1 MQGHPQAYFEFDQV
15 LASHDALDP
24 HALVAVLPA
33 RDGLRVSRVD
43 GLGLVAARRRDDFT
57 HVVAGVS
64 AAVELWDADFWAA
77 QPEDLELDE
86 LEATPIDLDFVADA
100 PPGVATR
107 LLDAAL
113 AGPVI
118 FFAPDE
124 AQRIAW
130 VAWLTYALPDGA
142 SLTFSTA
149 GDEGVRV
156 SATTEPS
163 PDAIDTTAPCELA
176 ATFYSRVAAHLA
188 ARGGLQEAV
197 ARLQEPDGLALAVY
211 GGATELLAPNQ
222 LPLALQLI
230 TELASSGEVALA
242 ARAAAG
248 LPGAGP
254 TTALALREVPA
265 ATDLAPVDEHDE
277 IVDAEVVEEAPLE
290 LPAPIAE
297 VVEEPGPF
305 EELHEDEVIEV
316 PFEAASA
323 EPEPGPFEALHEDEV
338 IEVPFEAAPAEPEL
352 PDEDEDEGL
361 PDADAWSNL
370 LAELKAESVEPDE
383 SLPPLPEIEQRRVRD
398 RFVPP
403 PEPVQPEP
411 EPEPTELS
419 VELGISLEAFAQS
432 LSQVPEPEDRV
443 EEALPPA
450 EEEEVISEQE
460 IGMSLAD
467 LEAELKKDEQP

>member
-64 AAVELWDADFWAA
+64 AAVELWGADFWAT

-86 LEATPIDLDFVADA
+86 LDATPIDLDFVADA

-113 AGPVI
+113 AGPVV
-118 FFAPDE
+118 FYAPDE
-124 AQRIAW
+124 RQRTAW

-211 GGATELLAPNQ
+211 GGATDLIAPHQ

-242 ARAAAG
+242 ARAAAA

-254 TTALALREVPA
+254 TTALAVREAPA
-265 ATDLAPVDEHDE
+265 PTDLAPVDEPDE
-277 IVDAEVVEEAPLE
+277 IVDAEVVEDEPLE
-290 LPAPIAE
+290 LPAPVAE

-316 PFEAASA
+316 PFET
-323 EPEPGPFEALHEDEV
+323 V
-338 IEVPFEAAPAEPEL
+338 PAEPER

-370 LAELKAESVEPDE
+370 LAELKAESVEPDA

-403 PEPVQPEP
+403 PAPVQPEP

-432 LSQVPEPEDRV
+432 LSQVPEPEAPL
-443 EEALPPA
+443 EEPAPPA

-467 LEAELKKDEQP
+467 LEASLKKDEQP